1 MHIRWHGS
9 VADQVAQGNHEP
21 IGGDD
26 ISASAPYSVA
36 MAVGDAPWY
45 SLSWDQWIAVA
56 GLAWIRQERR
66 EDRLTRK
73 ARCIS
78 NTETIG
84 R

>member
-9 VADQVAQGNHEP
+9 VAYQVAQGNHEP

-56 GLAWIRQERR
+56 GLPLTLFGLWLAWISG
-66 EDRLTRK
+66 K
-73 ARCIS
+73 SGAK
-78 NTETIG
+78 IG
-84 R
+84 